1 MNDNVKIYTA
11 KVAEEDGEL
20 ILVFD
25 PTMLTD
31 LGWTEGDEIT
41 WEIRDDAVIARKV
54 NDR

>member
-1 MNDNVKIYTA
+1 MNTDPKTYTA
-11 KVAEEDGEL
+11 KVAEEDGEI

-25 PTMLTD
+25 PEMLID
-31 LGWTEGDEIT
+31 LGWTEGDEIA